1 MEFRGVIFDMDGT
14 LTVPAIDFAAMR
26 ARLGIPA
33 GDILA
38 IIRDWE
44 PDRRSWAFAVIEE
57 LEAVA
62 RDRLELQPGA
72 LDLVRLLD
80 QRGIAKALMTRNT
93 RLTAD
98 FLMERMAVRFEPVL
112 TREFWPVK
120 PSPEPALHI
129 SRSWGIAPADVLM
142 VGDYRDD
149 ILCGQRAGMRTFLLL
164 NDRNR
169 EYADLADWTGES
181 LAELHAIVEGI

>member
-1 MEFRGVIFDMDGT
+1 MAFRGVIFDMDGT

-38 IIRDWE
+38 MIRDWE
-44 PDRRSWAFAVIEE
+44 PARRTQAFAVIEE

-62 RDRLELQPGA
+62 RERMELQPGA

-98 FLMERMAVRFEPVL
+98 FLMARMAVRFEPVL

-129 SRSWGIAPADVLM
+129 CRAWGISPADALM

-149 ILCGQRAGMRTFLLL
+149 ILCGRQAGMRTFLLL

-169 EYADLADWTGES
+169 EYAGLADWAGES
-181 LAELHAIVEGI
+181 LVELHAIIGKG